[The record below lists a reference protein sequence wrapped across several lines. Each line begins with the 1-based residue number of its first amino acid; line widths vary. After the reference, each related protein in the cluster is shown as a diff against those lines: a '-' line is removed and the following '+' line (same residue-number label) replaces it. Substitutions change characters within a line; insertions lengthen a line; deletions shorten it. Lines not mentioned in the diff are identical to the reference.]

1 MTGEPTRIRVTGGG
15 EYEVIIGGSLERQ
28 VVACLPAAAARV
40 AIVHSAP
47 VALIARQVT
56 EVVAAT
62 GRTAAVIE
70 VPDGEEAKT
79 AAVAASCWDELG
91 TAGFTR
97 SDLVIGVGGGATT
110 DLAGFVAAT
119 WLRGVG
125 VIQVPTTLLAMVD
138 AAVGGKTGINIGAGK
153 NLVGS
158 FHSPLAVVV
167 DPTVLASVPVV
178 DHITG
183 LAEVVKAGLIRDPV
197 ICDLIEADPAA
208 AVDPSSAVTVELIT
222 RAVRVKAEVVSDDF
236 RETAGF
242 GVGSVGPAA
251 GGSVGRE
258 MLNYGHTLAH
268 AIERLEGFRPRHG
281 TAVSIG
287 MVFAAELAGLTGHL
301 GPAEVDR
308 HRRLLTDLGLPVDY
322 RQDRW
327 PELFDSMRLDK
338 KTRAHTLRFVILDG
352 VGRPAI
358 LADPDP
364 RILEEAFRRLV
375 PGVAAAAIGAAG

>member
-1 MTGEPTRIRVTGGG
+1 MTERPARVRITGGG
-15 EYEVIIGGSLERQ
+15 DYEVVIGGSLERE
-28 VVACLPAAAARV
+28 VAACLPRSAARV
-40 AIVHSAP
+40 AIVHSGP
-47 VALIARQVT
+47 VAPIARQVT
-56 EVVAAT
+56 EVVAAA
-62 GRTAAVIE
+62 GRTPTLIE
-70 VPDGEEAKT
+70 VPDGEEAKS
-79 AAVAASCWDELG
+79 AAVAAFCWDELG
-91 TAGFTR
+91 AAGFTR

-119 WLRGVG
+119 WLRGVA

-158 FHSPLAVVV
+158 FHSPLAVVI
-167 DPTVLASVPVV
+167 DPSVLASVPVV

-183 LAEVVKAGLIRDPV
+183 LAEVVKAGLIRDPL

-208 AVDPSSAVTVELIT
+208 AVDPSSEVTVELIT
-222 RAVRVKAEVVSDDF
+222 RAVQVKAEVVSDDF
-236 RETAGF
+236 REVAGLGAGF
-242 GVGSVGPAA
+242 ADPVA

-268 AIERLEGFRPRHG
+268 AIERVEGFRLRHG
-281 TAVSIG
+281 TAVGIG

-301 GPAEVDR
+301 GPVEVDL
-308 HRRLLTDLGLPVDY
+308 HRRLLTALGLPVGY

-327 PELFDSMRLDK
+327 PELLESMWLDK

-352 VGRPAI
+352 IGRPAI
-358 LADPDP
+358 LADPEP
-364 RILEEAFRRLV
+364 RILEKAFRRLAPDV
-375 PGVAAAAIGAAG
+375 GAEVEGVG